1 MNIFLH
7 RRLLFYNVKRF
18 HLIEFQDYNWF
29 PRKVREGIT
38 DYLRFFIS
46 LFQLYSPVAKA
57 LKDTLE
63 ITGEQEITDL
73 CSGGGGEI
81 INIAKELDKITGKKY
96 KITLTDK
103 FPNLPSFEYIRKSS
117 DNRFAFT
124 ENPIDALTVSKNMKG
139 LKTIFSA
146 FHHFDF
152 ETGKKVLQN
161 AVDNK
166 SSIAIFDSAERKWLY
181 ILAVLFSTVFFM
193 FFCTPFFK
201 PFKLSRI
208 IFTYVIPMIPVFG
221 LWDGIISMLRIY
233 TPDELMQLAME
244 TNSNH
249 YIWKSGL
256 LKNKIGTNVTYL
268 IGYPL

>member
-1 MNIFLH
+1 M
-7 RRLLFYNVKRF
+7 RRFQF
-18 HLIEFQDYNWF
+18 IEFEDFSWF
-29 PRKVREGIT
+29 PSKVREGIT

-46 LFQLYSPVAKA
+46 LFRLYSPVPQA

-63 ITGEQEITDL
+63 ITEEEEITDL

-81 INIAKELDKITGKKY
+81 INIVKELDKISEKKY
-96 KITLTDK
+96 KVTLTDK
-103 FPNLPSFEYIRKSS
+103 FPNIHSFKYIRKSS
-117 DNRFAFT
+117 DYRFDFI
-124 ENPIDALTVSKNMKG
+124 ESPIDALTVPNDVKG

-161 AVDNK
+161 AVDNN
-166 SSIAIFDSAERKWLY
+166 SPIAIFDAAERKWLY
-181 ILAVLFSTVFFM
+181 IWSVLFSTVFFM
-193 FFCTPFFK
+193 FLCTPFFK

-208 IFTYVIPMIPVFG
+208 IFTYLIPMIPVFG

-233 TPDELMQLAME
+233 TPKELMKMAKE

-249 YIWKSGL
+249 YKWKSGL

-268 IGYPL
+268 IGYPEKR

>member
-1 MNIFLH
+1 
-7 RRLLFYNVKRF
+7 
-18 HLIEFQDYNWF
+18 
-29 PRKVREGIT
+29 
-38 DYLRFFIS
+38 
-46 LFQLYSPVAKA
+46 
-57 LKDTLE
+57 
-63 ITGEQEITDL
+63 
-73 CSGGGGEI
+73 
-81 INIAKELDKITGKKY
+81 
-96 KITLTDK
+96 
-103 FPNLPSFEYIRKSS
+103 
-117 DNRFAFT
+117 
-124 ENPIDALTVSKNMKG
+124 
-139 LKTIFSA
+139 
-146 FHHFDF
+146 
-152 ETGKKVLQN
+152 
-161 AVDNK
+161 
-166 SSIAIFDSAERKWLY
+166 
-181 ILAVLFSTVFFM
+181 M

>member
-1 MNIFLH
+1 
-7 RRLLFYNVKRF
+7 VKRF

-29 PRKVREGIT
+29 PAKVREGIT

-46 LFQLYSPVAKA
+46 LFQLYSPVPRA
-57 LKDTLE
+57 LKDTLD
-63 ITGEQEITDL
+63 ITGEEEITDL
-73 CSGGGGEI
+73 CSGGGGEL
-81 INIAKELDKITGKKY
+81 INIVKELDKITDKKY

-103 FPNLPSFEYIRKSS
+103 FPNLHTFEYIRKSS
-117 DNRFAFT
+117 GKRFSFNK
-124 ENPIDALTVSKNMKG
+124 NPIDALTASNNMRG

-166 SSIAIFDSAERKWLY
+166 SSIAIFDAAERKWLY
-181 ILAVLFSTVFFM
+181 IFSVLFSTIFFM
-193 FFCTPFFK
+193 FLCTPFFR

-208 IFTYVIPMIPVFG
+208 IFTYLIPMIPVFG
-221 LWDGIISMLRIY
+221 LFDGIISMLRIY
-233 TPDELMQLAME
+233 NPEELMQMAKE

-268 IGYPL
+268 IGYPQRTINN

>member
-1 MNIFLH
+1 M
-7 RRLLFYNVKRF
+7 KRF
-18 HLIEFQDYNWF
+18 HLIEFEDYSWF
-29 PRKVREGIT
+29 PSKVREGIT

-46 LFQLYSPVAKA
+46 LFHLYSPVPKV
-57 LKDTLE
+57 LKETLE
-63 ITGEQEITDL
+63 ITGEEEITDL

-81 INIAKELDKITGKKY
+81 INIVKELDKISDKNY

-103 FPNLPSFEYIRKSS
+103 FPNLRSFKYIKRST
-117 DNRFAFT
+117 DNRFEYVET
-124 ENPIDALTVSKNMKG
+124 PIDALSVPKEIKG
-139 LKTIFSA
+139 VKTIFSA

-161 AVDNK
+161 AVINN
-166 SSIAIFDSAERKWLY
+166 SPIAIFDAAERRWLH
-181 ILAVLFSTVFFM
+181 IWGTFFSTIFFM
-193 FFCTPFFK
+193 IFCTPFFK
-201 PFKLSRI
+201 PFKMSRI
-208 IFTYVIPMIPVFG
+208 IFTYLIPMIPIFG

-233 TPDELMQLAME
+233 TPEELMQMAKE

-268 IGYPL
+268 IGYPIKN